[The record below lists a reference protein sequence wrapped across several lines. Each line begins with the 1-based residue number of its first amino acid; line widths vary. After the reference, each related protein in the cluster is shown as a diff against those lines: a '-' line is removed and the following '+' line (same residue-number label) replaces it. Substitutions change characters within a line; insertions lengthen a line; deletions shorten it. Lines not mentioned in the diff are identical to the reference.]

1 MAHTHLHTLV
11 VRGHEVSCCDP
22 VIVQHSIGHDAIALD
37 LDAEWED
44 LFITVAFE
52 KPDGEIYEVAY
63 DGEPVEVPA
72 SATEEARW
80 LPVGISG
87 HVAEGD
93 KLVLTAGSDRL
104 LNVVPSGPV
113 SEGGPVEDPPDVLG
127 QLLAARDEALAAA
140 ERAEEAAETAENVKR
155 GTQVSVTDG
164 RPLIGG
170 IEGDSAIDPTT
181 GQFWEFVDDG
191 TSASE

>member
-104 LNVVPSGPV
+104 LKVVPSGPV
-113 SEGGPVEDPPDVLG
+113 SDGGSVEDPPDVLG

>member
-1 MAHTHLHTLV
+1 MAEPHIHVLT

-104 LNVVPSGPV
+104 LKVVPSGPV
-113 SEGGPVEDPPDVLG
+113 SDGGSVEDPPDVLG
-127 QLLAARDEALAAA
+127 QLLAAA
-140 ERAEEAAETAENVKR
+140 ERAEKAAETAENVKR